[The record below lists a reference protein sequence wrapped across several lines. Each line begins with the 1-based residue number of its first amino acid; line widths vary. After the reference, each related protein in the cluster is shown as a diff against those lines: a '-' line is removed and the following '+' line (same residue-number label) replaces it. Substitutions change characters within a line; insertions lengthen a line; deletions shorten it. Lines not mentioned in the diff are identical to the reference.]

1 MMETKANYVL
11 IGAFTIAISIFG
23 LLFALWAANWSS
35 EREWKNY
42 RVVFNEAVT
51 GLFEGGS
58 VRYNGISVGTIQRLR
73 LAPNDPRKVI
83 AEVRISVETPIK
95 TDTHAKISQDGLT
108 GPTFIQLTGGSPN
121 APLLASNDRDVVP
134 TIATEPSA
142 LQNIADTANRLVTR
156 MDEVLSEQNVRR
168 ISDSLDNIEKL
179 TGAVASQKEDL
190 SALIVNAREVSE
202 QLKVTLDTTNGTVER
217 LDRDFVRQLPQL
229 VDKLDK
235 TLVQLESVSSNANAM
250 IAENRAPLA
259 NFSQNGL
266 QQVGPALSELR
277 SLVRDL
283 RRVAS
288 RLDSNPAG
296 YVLGRQQPKE
306 FVPE

>member
-1 MMETKANYVL
+1 METRANYVL
-11 IGAFTIAISIFG
+11 IGAFTLAISIFG

-35 EREWKNY
+35 EREWKYY

-58 VRYNGISVGTIQRLR
+58 VRYNGITVGTIEHLR
-73 LAPNDPRKVI
+73 LAPNDPRKVL
-83 AEVRISVETPIK
+83 AQVRIASGTPIK

-108 GPTFIQLTGGSPN
+108 GPTFIQLSGGSPN
-121 APLLASNDRDVVP
+121 APLLASNDRDEVP

-156 MDEVLSEQNVRR
+156 MDEVLSEQNVKR
-168 ISDSLDNIEKL
+168 ISDSLENIEQL
-179 TGAVASQKEDL
+179 TGAVAAQREDL
-190 SALIVNAREVSE
+190 GQLIVNAREASE
-202 QLKVTLDTTNGTVER
+202 QLKLTMQTTNGAVER
-217 LDRDFVRQLPQL
+217 LDRDVIRNLPAL
-229 VDKLDK
+229 VEKLDR
-235 TLVQLESVSSNANAM
+235 TLAELESVSTNANAM
-250 IAENRAPLA
+250 INENRAPLA
-259 NFSQNGL
+259 SFTQNGL

-277 SLVRDL
+277 GLVRDL

-288 RLDSNPAG
+288 RLDNNPAG

>member
-1 MMETKANYVL
+1 METKANYVL
-11 IGAFTIAISIFG
+11 IGVFTLAISIFG

-35 EREWKNY
+35 EREWNNY
-42 RVVFNEAVT
+42 RIVFNEAVT
-51 GLFEGGS
+51 GLMEGGS
-58 VRYNGISVGTIQRLR
+58 VRYNGINVGTIQHLR

-83 AEVRISVETPIK
+83 AQVRISADTPIK

-108 GPTFIQLTGGSPN
+108 GPTFIQLSGGSPT
-121 APLLASNDRDVVP
+121 APLLVSNDRDNIP

-142 LQNIADTANRLVTR
+142 LQNIADTANRLVSR
-156 MDEVLSEQNVRR
+156 MDQVLSEENVRR
-168 ISDSLDNIEKL
+168 ISDSLDNIEQL
-179 TGAVASQKEDL
+179 TGAVADQKQDL
-190 SALIVNAREVSE
+190 GLLIVNAREASE
-202 QLKVTLDTTNGTVER
+202 QLKVTMQTTNGAIER
-217 LDRDFVRQLPQL
+217 IDRDLVRQLPAL
-229 VDKLDK
+229 VEKLDR
-235 TLVQLESVSSNANAM
+235 TLTQLESVSTNANSL

-259 NFSQNGL
+259 NFTQNGL
-266 QQVGPALSELR
+266 QQVGPALTELR
-277 SLVRDL
+277 GLVRDL

>member
-1 MMETKANYVL
+1 METKANYVL
-11 IGAFTIAISIFG
+11 IGAFTLAVSIFG

-35 EREWKNY
+35 EREWNKY
-42 RVVFNEAVT
+42 HIVFNEAVT

-58 VRYNGISVGTIQRLR
+58 VRYNGINVGTIDALR

-83 AEVRISVETPIK
+83 ATVRISTQTPIK

-108 GPTFIQLTGGSPN
+108 GPTFIQLSGGSPN
-121 APLLASNDRDVVP
+121 APLLVSNDSDTVP

-142 LQNIADTANRLVTR
+142 LQNIADTANRLVAR
-156 MDEVLSEQNVRR
+156 MDVLLSDENVRR
-168 ISDSLDNIEKL
+168 ISDSLANIEAL
-179 TGAVASQKEDL
+179 TDSVAAQREDL
-190 SALIVNAREVSE
+190 GTLIVNTRKASE
-202 QLKVTLDTTNGTVER
+202 QLNETLATTNGAVNR
-217 LDRDFVRQLPQL
+217 LDKDVVQQLPQL
-229 VDKLDK
+229 MQRLDR
-235 TLVQLESVSSNANAM
+235 TLAELESVATNANGLV
-250 IAENRAPLA
+250 AENRAPLA
-259 NFSQNGL
+259 NGL
-266 QQVGPALSELR
+266 QQLGPAMTELR
-277 SLVRDL
+277 GLVRDL

>member
-1 MMETKANYVL
+1 METKANYVL

-83 AEVRISVETPIK
+83 AEVRISSDTPIK

-108 GPTFIQLTGGSPN
+108 GPTFIQLSGGSPN
-121 APLLASNDRDVVP
+121 APLLASNDRDIVP

-156 MDEVLSEQNVRR
+156 MDEVLSEENVRR

-190 SALIVNAREVSE
+190 GMLIVNAREASE
-202 QLKVTLDTTNGTVER
+202 QLKVTLVTTNGAVER
-217 LDRDFVRQLPQL
+217 LDRDVIRQLPQL

-259 NFSQNGL
+259 NFTQNGL
-266 QQVGPALSELR
+266 QQVGPALTELR
-277 SLVRDL
+277 GLVRDL

>member
-1 MMETKANYVL
+1 METKANYVL

-83 AEVRISVETPIK
+83 AEVRISSDTPIK

-108 GPTFIQLTGGSPN
+108 GPTFIQLSGGSPN
-121 APLLASNDRDVVP
+121 APLLASNDRDIVP

-156 MDEVLSEQNVRR
+156 MDEVLSEENVRR

-179 TGAVASQKEDL
+179 TGAVASQKEDVGM
-190 SALIVNAREVSE
+190 LIVNAREASE
-202 QLKVTLDTTNGTVER
+202 QLKVTLVTTNGAVER
-217 LDRDFVRQLPQL
+217 LDRDVIRQLPQL

-259 NFSQNGL
+259 NFTQNGL
-266 QQVGPALSELR
+266 QQVGPALTELR
-277 SLVRDL
+277 GLVRDL

>member
-1 MMETKANYVL
+1 METKANYVL
-11 IGAFTIAISIFG
+11 IGAFTLAVSIFG

-35 EREWKNY
+35 EREWNTY
-42 RVVFNEAVT
+42 NIVFNEAVT

-58 VRYNGISVGTIQRLR
+58 VRYNGINVGTIDHLR

-83 AEVRISVETPIK
+83 AQVRINTMTPVK

-108 GPTFIQLTGGSPN
+108 GPTFIQLRGGSPT
-121 APLLASNDRDVVP
+121 APLLLSSDSNEVP

-142 LQNIADTANRLVTR
+142 LQNIADTANRLVQR
-156 MDEVLSEQNVRR
+156 LDMVLSEENVRR
-168 ISDSLDNIEKL
+168 ISDSLQNIEQL
-179 TGAVASQKEDL
+179 TGTIAAQREDVG
-190 SALIVNAREVSE
+190 ALIVNAREASQ
-202 QLKVTLDTTNGTVER
+202 QLKLTLATTNTTVER
-217 LDRDFVRQLPQL
+217 LDRDVVQHLPAL
-229 VDKLDK
+229 VDKLDR
-235 TLVQLESVSSNANAM
+235 TLAQLESVSQNANGM
-250 IAENRAPLA
+250 LAENRAPLA
-259 NFSQNGL
+259 NGV
-266 QQVGPALSELR
+266 QQLGPALTELR
-277 SLVRDL
+277 GLVRDL

>member
-1 MMETKANYVL
+1 METKANYVL
-11 IGAFTIAISIFG
+11 IGAFTLAVSIFG

-35 EREWKNY
+35 EREWNKY
-42 RVVFNEAVT
+42 HIVFNEAVT

-58 VRYNGISVGTIQRLR
+58 VRYNGITVGTIDQLR

-83 AEVRISVETPIK
+83 ATVRISTSTPIK

-108 GPTFIQLTGGSPN
+108 GPTFIQLSGGSPN
-121 APLLASNDRDVVP
+121 APLLVSNDSDILP

-142 LQNIADTANRLVTR
+142 LQNIADTANRLVAR
-156 MDEVLSEQNVRR
+156 MDVLLSDQNVQR
-168 ISDSLDNIEKL
+168 ISDSLANIEAL
-179 TGAVASQKEDL
+179 TGSVAAQREDL
-190 SALIVNAREVSE
+190 GKLIVNAREASE
-202 QLKVTLDTTNGTVER
+202 QLQKTLATTDSAVTRIDQEV
-217 LDRDFVRQLPQL
+217 VQKMPAL
-229 VDKLDK
+229 VDKLDR
-235 TLVQLESVSSNANAM
+235 TLAQLESVATNANGLVN
-250 IAENRAPLA
+250 ENRAPL
-259 NFSQNGL
+259 QNGV
-266 QQVGPALSELR
+266 QQLGPTLTELR
-277 SLVRDL
+277 GLVRDL

>member
-1 MMETKANYVL
+1 METKANYVL
-11 IGAFTIAISIFG
+11 IGAFTILISIFG

-83 AEVRISVETPIK
+83 AEVRISADTPIK

-108 GPTFIQLTGGSPN
+108 GPTFIQLSGGSPN
-121 APLLASNDRDVVP
+121 APLLASNDRDIVP

-156 MDEVLSEQNVRR
+156 MDEVLSQENVRR

-190 SALIVNAREVSE
+190 GMLIVNAREASE
-202 QLKVTLDTTNGTVER
+202 QLKVTLVTTNGAVER
-217 LDRDFVRQLPQL
+217 LDRDVIRQLPQI
-229 VDKLDK
+229 VDKLDR

-259 NFSQNGL
+259 NFTQNGL
-266 QQVGPALSELR
+266 QQVGPALTELR
-277 SLVRDL
+277 GLVRDL

-288 RLDSNPAG
+288 RLDNNPAG